1 MLESE
6 CASRAA
12 PAWEA
17 DRGEPLPL
25 VARIWLG
32 FDGTISSFL
41 RAACGEPIVSR
52 VLSAP
57 PTRRFTPAED
67 WAWPAARALDRIV
80 LRCGE
85 RSGKPYYHAH
95 STLALD
101 RLPEAAE
108 ALLRSEVPLA
118 AALRRLRIDT
128 TYVPVSSRCAPVG
141 ALAAFFDVPEGSPA
155 GELCYTINARGL
167 PLGLVRE
174 VFPLQGLPLS

>member
-6 CASRAA
+6 SLWRAE
-12 PAWEA
+12 PATEA
-17 DRGEPLPL
+17 VPAGPLPL

-57 PTRRFTPAED
+57 PTRRFTEAED
-67 WAWPAARALDRIV
+67 WAWPAARALDRVV

-128 TYVPVSSRCAPVG
+128 TYVPVSSRWTRIG
-141 ALAAFFDVPEGSPA
+141 SLAALFDLPEDSAA
-155 GELCYTINARGL
+155 GELCYTINAQGL

-174 VFPLQGLPLS
+174 VFPFQGLPQS